1 MGARKHNSAEAMK
14 AARKEQYFA
23 KANNIPTAR
32 AKCVSLQTWFAAWK

>member
-23 KANNIPTAR
+23 KAKTFLPAR
-32 AKCVSLQTWFAAWK
+32 ARCVSLQTWFAAWK